1 MYIVLCHFKCPI
13 LLLNHGYYFFPTSI
27 LTRFLFDMLPVTR
40 EANPTDVSK
49 AAGVKLTHSF
59 DCLVIFVFLAAT
71 RTFFFFCSPSV
82 KKERAPWENFS
93 LLKSWEEYKVLV
105 LWCVL
110 PVCVHPLRSRK
121 KGKKSAVCKLWL
133 TDSWWLFVK
142 LLKICLSPEHFCVYV
157 SVLTSPIDHVSD
169 YDQSASVS

>member
-1 MYIVLCHFKCPI
+1 MPNFVAKSR
-13 LLLNHGYYFFPTSI
+13 LLFFPHIHSHSLPIWYVASDQRGKSNRCFQGRRSETHTLI
-27 LTRFLFDMLPVTR
+27 WLFSDFCFFGS
-40 EANPTDVSK
+40 NQD
-49 AAGVKLTHSF
+49 
-59 DCLVIFVFLAAT
+59 
-71 RTFFFFCSPSV
+71 FFFFCSPSV

-110 PVCVHPLRSRK
+110 PVCVHPLRSKK

>member
-71 RTFFFFCSPSV
+71 RTFFFF
-82 KKERAPWENFS
+82 APP
-93 LLKSWEEYKVLV
+93 LLKKREHHEKTFLSSSHGRNIKF
-105 LWCVL
+105 WCCGACSQC
-110 PVCVHPLRSRK
+110 VCTLSG
-121 KGKKSAVCKLWL
+121 GKKREKNQ
-133 TDSWWLFVK
+133 
-142 LLKICLSPEHFCVYV
+142 
-157 SVLTSPIDHVSD
+157 
-169 YDQSASVS
+169 QSASFD